1 MASKSGVARA
11 ALLITAGGL
20 ASRVLGLV
28 REQLAAGYF
37 GAGDDVAAFQI
48 ADNVQTLLFDLVVS
62 GMLQAALVPVLVIF
76 VATSDRGQLRR
87 VSGAV
92 ATVAVLVVGIG
103 CILGWLFT
111 SQIVN
116 VMTSLGAGD
125 AARSRATVEL
135 TEDLVRIVLPGVLF
149 LALGTVLSA
158 VLYSLNEPAGP
169 ATALAA
175 RNLAIVIAIIAL
187 AGAIGVKSMAVGVLI
202 GGALVAAVQIPWL
215 LRLNALPI
223 PNLALRDPAVR
234 QIGRLYLPVFLGL
247 VVSTVQVVIDRNLA
261 WRAEADALGAMRYAT
276 TLVQSV
282 LGLVAAAISLAALPV
297 LATHFGNRDEERYQE
312 TLLHA
317 FRLVTVLI
325 LPAVL
330 TLAVLARPVT
340 RLLFEHGETGAS
352 EASSIAI
359 VLVAY
364 LPGTLFAAF
373 DQILI
378 YAFYARR
385 STWIPVLV
393 GIGAVGAYFV
403 TAAAVSDRYGAA
415 GLAIANSVQFIA
427 HTLVL
432 GWIFRR
438 RLEGIAGRYWPTL
451 RWSVIGGAACAA
463 SALVLSWGVQQVSS
477 GLAGEFGA
485 VVLPVAMAA
494 AVYLAVMTRSGV
506 DELTMV
512 TGRLA
517 ALWPVRRNQAR

>member
-1 MASKSGVARA
+1 MQIKSGVVRA

-37 GAGDDVAAFQI
+37 GTGNEVAAFQI

-62 GMLQAALVPVLVIF
+62 GMLQAALVPVLVMY
-76 VATSDRGQLRR
+76 AASSDRLQLRR
-87 VSGAV
+87 ISGAI
-92 ATVAVLVVGIG
+92 ASVAVLIVGAA
-103 CILGWLFT
+103 CVLGWLFT
-111 SQIVN
+111 SEIVQ
-116 VMTSLGAGD
+116 VMTSLGVD
-125 AARSRATVEL
+125 DPARSEATVAL
-135 TEDLVRIVLPGVLF
+135 TEELVRIVLPGVLF

-169 ATALAA
+169 AMALAA
-175 RNLAIVIAIIAL
+175 RNLAIVVAIVVF
-187 AGAIGVKSMAVGVLI
+187 AGGIGVKSMAVGVVI
-202 GGALVAAVQIPWL
+202 GGALVAAIQVPWL
-215 LRLNALPI
+215 LRLGALPI
-223 PNLALRDPAVR
+223 PNLRLRDPAVR

-247 VVSTVQVVIDRNLA
+247 IVSTVQVVIDRNLA

-297 LATHFGNRDEERYQE
+297 LATHFANHDEERFE
-312 TLLHA
+312 ATLLHA
-317 FRLVTVLI
+317 LRLVTILI

-330 TLAVLARPVT
+330 TLAVLARPVS
-340 RLLFEHGETGAS
+340 RLLFEHGETGSS
-352 EASSIAI
+352 EARSIAI

-393 GIGAVGAYFV
+393 GVGAVGAYFA
-403 TAAAVSDRYGAA
+403 TAALLSDRYGAA
-415 GLAIANSVQFIA
+415 GLALANSVQFIA

-432 GWIFRR
+432 GWLFRR
-438 RLEGIAGRYWPTL
+438 RLVGIVAAYLPAL
-451 RWSVIGGAACAA
+451 RWAAGGAVLCAGTA
-463 SALVLSWGVQQVSS
+463 FLTAWLVGRATTGVID
-477 GLAGEFGA
+477 EFGS
-485 VVLPVAMAA
+485 VLLPVTVGGAI
-494 AVYLAVMTRSGV
+494 YLAVMLRSGI
-506 DELTMV
+506 DEVAMV
-512 TGRLA
+512 TDRLA
-517 ALWPVRRNQAR
+517 ARLSGRRSRAR

>member
-1 MASKSGVARA
+1 VPGKTGVARA

-20 ASRVLGLV
+20 ASRVLGLF

-37 GAGDDVAAFQI
+37 GTGDDVAAFQI

-62 GMLQAALVPVLVIF
+62 GMLQAALVPVLVMF
-76 VATSDRGQLRR
+76 AATSDRRQLRR
-87 VSGAV
+87 VSGAI
-92 ATVAVLVVGIG
+92 ATVAVLIVGVA
-103 CILGWLFT
+103 CIIGWLFT
-111 SQIVN
+111 SDIVR
-116 VMTSLGAGD
+116 VMTSLGAED
-125 AARSRATVEL
+125 PARSDATVAL

-175 RNLAIVIAIIAL
+175 RNLVIVVAIVVL
-187 AGAIGVKSMAVGVLI
+187 AGVLGVKSMAVGVLI
-202 GGALVAAVQIPWL
+202 GGALVAAIQVPWL
-215 LRLNALPI
+215 VRLKALPI
-223 PNLALRDPAVR
+223 PNLGLRDPAVR

-247 VVSTVQVVIDRNLA
+247 IVSTVQVVIDRNLA

-297 LATHFGNRDEERYQE
+297 LATHYSNRDEGQFEE
-312 TLLHA
+312 MLLHA

-340 RLLFEHGETGAS
+340 RLLFEHGETGPS
-352 EASSIAI
+352 EARSIAI

-378 YAFYARR
+378 YAYYARR

-393 GIGAVGAYFV
+393 GVGAVGAYFV
-403 TAAAVSDRYGAA
+403 VAAALSDRYGAA

-427 HTLVL
+427 HTLIL
-432 GWIFRR
+432 GWLFRG
-438 RLEGIAGRYWPTL
+438 RLAGMMARYLPALAWAIAGA
-451 RWSVIGGAACAA
+451 VACAA
-463 SALVLSWGVQQVSS
+463 AAFVTAWVVRQTTS
-477 GLAGEFGA
+477 GLIDQFGA
-485 VVLPVAMAA
+485 VVMPI
-494 AVYLAVMTRSGV
+494 AVGGLVYAVVITRSGI
-506 DELTMV
+506 DEVSLITD
-512 TGRLA
+512 RL
-517 ALWPVRRNQAR
+517 LSRLPGRRNPAT

>member
-1 MASKSGVARA
+1 MSAKTGVARA

-20 ASRVLGLV
+20 ASRILGLV

-37 GAGDDVAAFQI
+37 GSGDDVAAIQI

-62 GMLQAALVPVLVIF
+62 GMLQAALVPVLVMY
-76 VATSDRGQLRR
+76 AAAPDRQQLRR
-87 VSGAV
+87 ISGAV
-92 ATVAVLVVGIG
+92 ATVAVLIVGVA
-103 CILGWLFT
+103 CVLGWLFT
-111 SQIVN
+111 PEIVR
-116 VMTSLGAGD
+116 VMTSLGAED
-125 AARSRATVEL
+125 SARSGATVAL
-135 TEDLVRIVLPGVLF
+135 TEELVRIVLPGVLF

-169 ATALAA
+169 AMALAA
-175 RNLAIVIAIIAL
+175 RNLAVVVAIVIF
-187 AGAIGVKSMAVGVLI
+187 AGSLGVKSMAFGVLI
-202 GGALVAAVQIPWL
+202 GGALVAAIQVPWL
-215 LRLNALPI
+215 VRLKALPI

-247 VVSTVQVVIDRNLA
+247 IVSTIQVVIDRNLA

-297 LATHFGNRDEERYQE
+297 LATHFTNRDERRFEE

-325 LPAVL
+325 LPAVF

-340 RLLFEHGETGAS
+340 RLLFEHGETGPS
-352 EASSIAI
+352 EARSIAI

-393 GIGAVGAYFV
+393 GVGAVGAYFAV
-403 TAAAVSDRYGAA
+403 AAALSDRYGAA
-415 GLAIANSVQFIA
+415 GLAIANSVQFIS
-427 HTLVL
+427 HTLIL
-432 GWIFRR
+432 GWLFRR
-438 RLEGIAGRYWPTL
+438 RLAGIVGRYLPALIWATA
-451 RWSVIGGAACAA
+451 GAIACAA
-463 SALVLSWGVQQVSS
+463 TAFVTAWLVRRSTS
-477 GLAGEFGA
+477 GWIDEFGA
-485 VVLPVAMAA
+485 VLLPVAVGGAIYV
-494 AVYLAVMTRSGV
+494 AVIMRSGI
-506 DELTMV
+506 DEVGMV
-512 TGRLA
+512 TDRLLA
-517 ALWPVRRNQAR
+517 RLPGRRNPAT

>member
-1 MASKSGVARA
+1 MPGKSGLARA

-37 GAGDDVAAFQI
+37 GAGNDVAAFQI

-62 GMLQAALVPVLVIF
+62 GMLQAALVPVLVMY
-76 VATSDRGQLRR
+76 AASGDRLQLRR
-87 VSGAV
+87 ISGAV
-92 ATVAVLVVGIG
+92 ASVAVLTVGAA
-103 CILGWLFT
+103 CVLGWLFT
-111 SQIVN
+111 SEIVQ
-116 VMTSLGAGD
+116 VMTSLGVGD
-125 AARSRATVEL
+125 SARPEATVAL

-175 RNLAIVIAIIAL
+175 RNLAIVVAIVL
-187 AGAIGVKSMAVGVLI
+187 FAGSLGVKSMAVGVLI
-202 GGALVAAVQIPWL
+202 GGALVAAIQVPWL
-215 LRLNALPI
+215 LRLGALPI
-223 PNLALRDPAVR
+223 PNLRLREPAVR

-247 VVSTVQVVIDRNLA
+247 IVSTVQVIVDRNLA

-297 LATHFGNRDEERYQE
+297 LATHFTNRDEERFDQ

-317 FRLVTVLI
+317 LRLVTVLI

-340 RLLFEHGETGAS
+340 RLLFEHGETGPS
-352 EASSIAI
+352 EARSIAI

-385 STWIPVLV
+385 STWTPVLV
-393 GIGAVGAYFV
+393 GVGAVGAYFA
-403 TAAAVSDRYGAA
+403 TAALLSDQYGAA
-415 GLAIANSVQFIA
+415 GLAIANSVQFVA

-432 GWIFRR
+432 GWLFRN
-438 RLEGIAGRYWPTL
+438 RLSGLLARFLPAL
-451 RWSVIGGAACAA
+451 RWAGAGAILCAAAAFLTSSLVRAATSGLVNEFAAVIVPIAVGGA
-463 SALVLSWGVQQVSS
+463 L
-477 GLAGEFGA
+477 
-485 VVLPVAMAA
+485 
-494 AVYLAVMTRSGV
+494 YLAVMTRSGIEEI
-506 DELTMV
+506 DLV

-517 ALWPVRRNQAR
+517 AHLPGRRSPAR

>member
-1 MASKSGVARA
+1 VPGKTGVARA

-62 GMLQAALVPVLVIF
+62 GMLQAALVPVLVMY
-76 VATSDRGQLRR
+76 AAAPDRLQLRR
-87 VSGAV
+87 ISGAV
-92 ATVAVLVVGIG
+92 ASVAVLVIGIA
-103 CILGWLFT
+103 CLLGWVFT
-111 SQIVN
+111 SEIVR
-116 VMTSLGAGD
+116 VMTSLGTD
-125 AARSRATVEL
+125 DSARSGSTVAL

-169 ATALAA
+169 SMALAA
-175 RNLAIVIAIIAL
+175 RNLAIVVAILAL
-187 AGAIGVKSMAVGVLI
+187 SGSLGVKSMAVGVVI
-202 GGALVAAVQIPWL
+202 GGALVAAIQVPWL
-215 LRLNALPI
+215 VRLKALPT

-247 VVSTVQVVIDRNLA
+247 IVSTVQVVIDRNLA

-297 LATHFGNRDEERYQE
+297 LATHFANRDERQFEE

-325 LPAVL
+325 IPAVL

-340 RLLFEHGETGAS
+340 RLLFEHGETGSS
-352 EASSIAI
+352 EARSIAI

-378 YAFYARR
+378 YAFYSRR

-393 GIGAVGAYFV
+393 GVGAVAVYFV
-403 TAAAVSDRYGAA
+403 VAAALSDRYGAA

-432 GWIFRR
+432 GWLFRG
-438 RLEGIAGRYWPTL
+438 RLAGIVSRYVPAL
-451 RWSVIGGAACAA
+451 RWAMTGAVLCAGAAFV
-463 SALVLSWGVQQVSS
+463 SAWLVRQATS
-477 GLAGEFGA
+477 GLVDEFGA
-485 VVLPVAMAA
+485 VLLPVMVGGAIYA
-494 AVYLAVMTRSGV
+494 AVMMRAGI
-506 DELTMV
+506 DEV
-512 TGRLA
+512 GRITGRL
-517 ALWPVRRNQAR
+517 LTRLPGRRSPEG